1 MDWQS
6 MFNVAATLAGVLGGF
21 VLRATWDAIER
32 MRVDLQALQTSIAA
46 TYVRRDDHRDFA
58 QQVLAKLDMI
68 SAKLDEKADK

>member
-1 MDWQS
+1 MEWQV
-6 MFNVAATLAGVLGGF
+6 MFNIAGTLAGVLGGF

-32 MRVDLQALQTSIAA
+32 MRSDLQALQSSIAS

-58 QQVLAKLDMI
+58 QQVLTKLDSI